1 MIFVGCFAFS
11 LVVPSSPLLE
21 LRATLPDGRLNK
33 IKNDDKGES
42 SEEAEGSSK
51 LSEEGFK
58 RINLDFGLDEHL
70 L

>member
-1 MIFVGCFAFS
+1 MGYFAFS
-11 LVVPSSPLLE
+11 LFIPLSVLLE
-21 LRATLPDGRLNK
+21 LRATLLDGRLNQ

-42 SEEAEGSSK
+42 SEEAEGSPK